1 MTDFKK
7 DVILTGIPR
16 GGTTLSAALLD
27 NLKNAVCLSEPRWQ
41 SPWFTNFKDVNKV
54 TEFVMNDYKNIRQK
68 IMDNKPIKDIR
79 NKDGTPLTNYYSE
92 GRKGRRFNVRKLGA
106 FTFEIENE
114 NFLLAMKHNEH
125 YTGIL
130 PQLFETGVFSII
142 AIVRH
147 PVPTI
152 LSWKSLNIY
161 VSNGRMPYAEPFWK
175 ELRDITLSK
184 DNSLLTLVKIYDLF
198 CERYLSFRNEIH
210 LLKYEEIIKNPQVF
224 EELTGLTYKNKVKLS
239 SRNQSKNYNFAIA
252 DEIKNLIT
260 IHAPNALK
268 LYQMDDE
275 TIS

>member
-41 SPWFTNFKDVNKV
+41 SPWFKNFKDVNKV
-54 TEFVMNDYKNIRQK
+54 TEFVMNDYKNIRNK
-68 IMDNKPIKDIR
+68 IRDNKPIKDIR

-92 GRKGRRFNVRKLGA
+92 RRKGRRFNVRKHGA

-130 PQLFETGVFSII
+130 PQLLETGVFSII

-152 LSWKSLNIY
+152 LSWKSLNLYI
-161 VSNGRMPYAEPFWK
+161 SNGRMPYAEPFWK
-175 ELRDITLSK
+175 ELREITCSSDK
-184 DNSLLTLVKIYDLF
+184 SLLTFVKIYDLF
-198 CERYLSFRNEIH
+198 CQRYLSFSNEIH
-210 LLKYEEIIKNPQVF
+210 LLKYEKIIKNPQVF
-224 EELTGLTYKNKVKLS
+224 EELTGLTYKNKVELS
-239 SRNQSKNYNFAIA
+239 SRNQSKNYNFALA
-252 DEIKNLIT
+252 EDIKNLIT

-275 TIS
+275 SIS